1 MHTGNHALT
10 RDFPELK
17 DRILEMRQGDHH
29 FKRLEEDY
37 NAVDAQLAKAESGEQ
52 NLADDHQEELKKK
65 RALLKDQLYALLKEP
80 A

>member
-17 DRILEMRQGDHH
+17 ERIQDLRQSDHH
-29 FKRLEEDY
+29 FKRLEDEY
-37 NAVDAQLAKAESGEQ
+37 NAADVEVAKAESGEK
-52 NLADDHQEELKKK
+52 NLADEHLEGLKKQ
-65 RALLKDQLYALLKEP
+65 RALLKDQLYSQLKET